1 MLTNILYSFISF
13 LFNIRE
19 MTSDYTI
26 YISLSTQIKLTY
38 FSSYILFINQATTAL
53 VIIKPIK
60 INSKTNHI
68 YYFHLL

>member
-1 MLTNILYSFISF
+1 
-13 LFNIRE
+13 